1 MTQRK
6 LTFAVMGTGNSGQT
20 FAADL
25 ALKGY
30 PVNLAELPDFAQ
42 NLKAIEKQGGIE
54 ISGDAGN
61 GFARMNMITTD
72 LKQAVKGADV
82 IFIGGSAAAHE
93 PFSKALAEHFEDG
106 QFICVY
112 VQLRRAAVPEVD
124 AGSRRNRA
132 GHTC

>member
-61 GFARMNMITTD
+61 GFARMNMITPRMVSI
-72 LKQAVKGADV
+72 AGVKTPPKV
-82 IFIGGSAAAHE
+82 PNLFLSVCVELSVSAI
-93 PFSKALAEHFEDG
+93 K
-106 QFICVY
+106 
-112 VQLRRAAVPEVD
+112 
-124 AGSRRNRA
+124 
-132 GHTC
+132 